1 MGPRLHAL
9 LWVVFVLFAVLGAN
23 SAYLSAIT
31 FLEWFR
37 GELYQNYFYQIMFL
51 GHLVLGVL
59 LLLPFLVFA
68 FLHLRLAIGRKNRR
82 AVKVGYALLLIS
94 ILLLL
99 SGFALMRVEGFEIRD
114 PRARSWLYWT
124 HVITP
129 LLAVWLYVLHRLAGP
144 KIRWNIGLGWAGAVA
159 AVVLVM
165 VGLHQQDPRKWNVE
179 GPSEGEQY
187 FEPSLAR
194 TATGN
199 FIPADTLMMDAY
211 CQRCHEDTYNDWF
224 HSSHHFSSFNN
235 EPYLFSVK
243 ELRDNLMERDGNV
256 KASRWCAGC
265 HDVVPFL
272 SGAFDDPAFDIR
284 NHPTAHA
291 GITCTVC
298 HAITHVNSS
307 KGNAAYTLE
316 EPIHYPFAKSEH
328 PVLQYA
334 NEQMIKAKPALH
346 KKTFLK
352 PLHKDATFCSTC
364 HKVSLPGELTHY
376 KDWLRGQN
384 HYDSFLLSGVSGGN
398 ARAFYFPP
406 KAESNCNGCHMQ
418 AKPSE
423 DFGAR
428 FVDDSGKLKIH
439 DHLFPAANTG
449 IPHLRKAPE
458 WVQESHETFH
468 RGNVKVEL
476 FGFKKGGSVDAPLT
490 APIRPEI
497 PQLEPG
503 TTYLFEVVI
512 RTLKLG
518 HLFTQGT
525 TDSNQVWMDV
535 KVSDEHGTLGQS
547 GALDQDRRVDPWSHF
562 VNVYMLDKDG
572 NRIDR
577 RNAAD
582 IFTPL
587 YNNQIPPGAAAVV
600 HYQFTVPPTQKSP
613 IQIELK
619 LNYRKFD
626 TTYMQYVYGESF
638 ENDLPITVLAEDK
651 VSFGIQGGAQPD
663 SDATLPIMPQ
673 GFPLWQRW
681 NDYGIGLLLKGD
693 AGSDKGELRQAAAA
707 FAQVEALGRPEGPIN
722 LARVYFKEGRVD
734 EAAQALQRAATFDP
748 QPPRWSMAWFT
759 GQVHAQRGELDEAIS
774 NYRSILEDRY
784 QELEDRDFDF
794 GKDYVVINEL
804 GQTYYLRS
812 KLERGSPENQRRFLD
827 LAIGQFERTL
837 ELDSENQTAHYNLS
851 LIFGELGDEKRAEFH
866 RESHEK
872 YRFDDNA
879 RDKAVAAA
887 RSRDPAARH
896 ASQSIVIYDLQR
908 PSAPNATTAP

>member
-1 MGPRLHAL
+1 
-9 LWVVFVLFAVLGAN
+9 
-23 SAYLSAIT
+23 
-31 FLEWFR
+31 
-37 GELYQNYFYQIMFL
+37 
-51 GHLVLGVL
+51 
-59 LLLPFLVFA
+59 
-68 FLHLRLAIGRKNRR
+68 
-82 AVKVGYALLLIS
+82 
-94 ILLLL
+94 
-99 SGFALMRVEGFEIRD
+99 
-114 PRARSWLYWT
+114 
-124 HVITP
+124 
-129 LLAVWLYVLHRLAGP
+129 
-144 KIRWNIGLGWAGAVA
+144 
-159 AVVLVM
+159 
-165 VGLHQQDPRKWNVE
+165 
-179 GPSEGEQY
+179 
-187 FEPSLAR
+187 
-194 TATGN
+194 
-199 FIPADTLMMDAY
+199 
-211 CQRCHEDTYNDWF
+211 
-224 HSSHHFSSFNN
+224 
-235 EPYLFSVK
+235 
-243 ELRDNLMERDGNV
+243 
-256 KASRWCAGC
+256 
-265 HDVVPFL
+265 
-272 SGAFDDPAFDIR
+272 
-284 NHPTAHA
+284 
-291 GITCTVC
+291 
-298 HAITHVNSS
+298 
-307 KGNAAYTLE
+307 
-316 EPIHYPFAKSEH
+316 
-328 PVLQYA
+328 
-334 NEQMIKAKPALH
+334 
-346 KKTFLK
+346 
-352 PLHKDATFCSTC
+352 
-364 HKVSLPGELTHY
+364 
-376 KDWLRGQN
+376 
-384 HYDSFLLSGVSGGN
+384 
-398 ARAFYFPP
+398 
-406 KAESNCNGCHMQ
+406 
-418 AKPSE
+418 
-423 DFGAR
+423 
-428 FVDDSGKLKIH
+428 
-439 DHLFPAANTG
+439 
-449 IPHLRKAPE
+449 
-458 WVQESHETFH
+458 
-468 RGNVKVEL
+468 
-476 FGFKKGGSVDAPLT
+476 
-490 APIRPEI
+490 
-497 PQLEPG
+497 
-503 TTYLFEVVI
+503 VVI
-512 RTLKLG
+512 RPLKLG

-651 VSFGIQGGAQPD
+651 VSFGIQGGGQPD
-663 SDATLPIMPQ
+663 PDATLPIMPQ

-908 PSAPNATTAP
+908 SSAADATTAP